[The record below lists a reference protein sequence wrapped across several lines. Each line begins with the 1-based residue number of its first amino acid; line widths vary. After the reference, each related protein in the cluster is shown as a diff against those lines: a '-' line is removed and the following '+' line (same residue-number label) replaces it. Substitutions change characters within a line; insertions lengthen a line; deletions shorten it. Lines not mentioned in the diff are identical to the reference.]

1 MGCLLAKLLAVRF
14 PITGLA
20 CQLPTLYCA
29 ILPSALTNQRAQV
42 EVLLSPNRA
51 CALLSIT
58 KFCGKAHGAWMLVCF
73 SVFSIHCIRDISEL
87 GTPLQ
92 F

>member
-42 EVLLSPNRA
+42 EVCFPR
-51 CALLSIT
+51 T
-58 KFCGKAHGAWMLVCF
+58 AHVRFGQSQN
-73 SVFSIHCIRDISEL
+73 SVEKLMVL
-87 GTPLQ
+87 GC
-92 F
+92 